1 MFNSDEFKNKA
12 FEIKNNSFRNIFE
25 YYLGIKFEN
34 NNINDCDN
42 IQIDFDKIPRINK
55 EITKDEFKYL
65 WINANRLEKIEIV
78 RLLKFHWMNDFL
90 RNHGIKNFVKKVID
104 YV

>member
-1 MFNSDEFKNKA
+1 MFDYDEFKNKA

-25 YYLGIKFEN
+25 YYQGFKFE

-42 IQIDFDKIPRINK
+42 VQIDFDKIPRINK

-65 WINANRLEKIEIV
+65 WINANRQEKFKILRWFKFKWIREF
-78 RLLKFHWMNDFL
+78 LKKQGLKKFL
-90 RNHGIKNFVKKVID
+90 KKLIS
-104 YV
+104 YI